1 MNLDFYYLAEIQRKL
16 ENKKALFVYNEI
28 SKLMEIISDLQ
39 RQEKINEEKIKI
51 IDENGS
57 YGHDFCPKCNS
68 DLNCSFCD
76 DE

>member
-51 IDENGS
+51 IDE
-57 YGHDFCPKCNS
+57 DVPFCPKCNR
-68 DLNCSFCD
+68 DFELLIL
-76 DE
+76 